1 MTASPADTEREPTA
15 EEKLLAKRDGGVA
28 QVIFN
33 NPKKLNAVSL
43 DMWERLIG
51 LLADYAKDPSLHVLV
66 VSGAGGKAFV
76 SGADISKF
84 EQQRATAEAN
94 ERYSKASL
102 TAYETLYNFPKPTI
116 AKIQGY
122 CIGGG
127 MNLAVCC
134 DVRVATEGAKFG
146 IPAAR
151 LGLGYGYPGVK
162 RLSEIVGISR
172 SMEMFYTAR
181 QYTAREALDMGLINQ
196 MVAEV
201 ELDMAVDTMTS
212 QIAENAPLTIATI
225 KAVARE
231 IGRPA
236 AERDHGK
243 LDRMVKACFDS
254 EDYIEGRRA
263 FMGKRKPA
271 FKGR

>member
-1 MTASPADTEREPTA
+1 MSKPAEVEVPV
-15 EEKLLAKRDGGVA
+15 EEKMLGLKNGSVA
-28 QVIFN
+28 EIVFN
-33 NPKKLNAVSL
+33 NPARHNAVSL
-43 DMWERLIG
+43 EMWERMTK
-51 LLADYAKDPSLHVLV
+51 LLAGFAADPDVRALV

-84 EQQRATAEAN
+84 EKQRSTPEGVAHYN
-94 ERYSKASL
+94 SISSKA
-102 TAYETLYNFPKPTI
+102 YEALYNFPKPTI

-127 MNLAVCC
+127 MNVAVCC
-134 DVRVATEGAKFG
+134 DVRIATTNSKFG
-146 IPAAR
+146 IPAAK
-151 LGLGYGYPGVK
+151 LGLGYGYPGVR
-162 RLSEIVGISR
+162 RLSEIVGLSKA
-172 SMEMFYTAR
+172 MELFYTAR
-181 QYTAREALDMGLINQ
+181 QFTAAEAEAMGFLNQ
-196 MVAEV
+196 VVPEEELGAAVA
-201 ELDMAVDTMTS
+201 TMTG

-236 AERDHGK
+236 AERDHAK
-243 LDRMVKACFDS
+243 LDRMVAACFAS

-263 FMGKRKPA
+263 FMEKRKPQ

>member
-1 MTASPADTEREPTA
+1 MTATKTSAPEPTA
-15 EEKLLAKRDGGVA
+15 EDKLLARRAGGVA
-28 QVIFN
+28 NIIFN
-33 NPKKLNAVSL
+33 NPAKLNAVSL
-43 DMWERLIG
+43 DMWERMIG
-51 LLADYAKDPSLHVLV
+51 LLEEYAKDPSLHVLV
-66 VSGAGGKAFV
+66 VSGAGGRAFV

-84 EQQRATAEAN
+84 EQQRSTPESVAKYGNT
-94 ERYSKASL
+94 SIK
-102 TAYETLYNFPKPTI
+102 AYETLYNFPKPTI

-134 DVRVATEGAKFG
+134 DVRVATETARFG

-172 SMEMFYTAR
+172 AMEMFYTAR
-181 QYTAREALDMGLINQ
+181 QYTAQEAAGFGLVNQVVPDGGLDRAI
-196 MVAEV
+196 
-201 ELDMAVDTMTS
+201 DTMTG
-212 QIAENAPLTIATI
+212 QINENAPLTIATI
-225 KAVARE
+225 KAVARQ
-231 IGRPA
+231 IGRPS
-236 AERDHGK
+236 AERDHAL
-243 LDRMVKACFDS
+243 LDRMVQACFDS

-263 FMGKRKPA
+263 FMEKRKPQ